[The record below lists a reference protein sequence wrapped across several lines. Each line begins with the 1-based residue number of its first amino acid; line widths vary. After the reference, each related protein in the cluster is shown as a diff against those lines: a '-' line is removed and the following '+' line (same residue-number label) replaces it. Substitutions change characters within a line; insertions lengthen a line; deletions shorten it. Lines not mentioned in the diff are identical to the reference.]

1 MVSKRIAKKKT
12 NERKLLN
19 LLQENYDIE
28 EQQQ

>member
-19 LLQENYDIE
+19 LLQEHYDIE